1 MIFRKATK
9 NDVPQI
15 VKLLATDELGKLR
28 ENYNN
33 PLPNYYYN
41 AFEVIN
47 ADINQELIVVEN
59 KENQNILASFQ
70 LTFVPY
76 LSYKSGVRAQIKNV
90 IVKDD
95 VRWQGNGK
103 QIYMVNY

>member
-33 PLPNYYYN
+33 LLPNYYYN

-47 ADINQELIVVEN
+47 PDINQELIVLEN
-59 KENQNILASFQ
+59 KEDQNILASFQ
-70 LTFVPY
+70 LTFVPS

-95 VRWQGNGK
+95 VR
-103 QIYMVNY
+103 